1 MRNILKI
8 KEEIKR
14 VENMIIDICIT
25 EEMTELNI
33 KLLQELKN
41 SRATKLEEIEKIQ
54 NDDHD
59 CHAGP
64 EDGCQGCHLIG
75 NEI

>member
-14 VENMIIDICIT
+14 IENMIIDICIT

-41 SRATKLEEIEKIQ
+41 ARATKLE
-54 NDDHD
+54 
-59 CHAGP
+59 
-64 EDGCQGCHLIG
+64 
-75 NEI
+75 